1 MNTIVANIEQHEDE
15 MSIEDFCEW
24 RRENPF
30 TGSFTDQELHNS
42 HQAFLDIKYNRKQV
56 NE

>member
-30 TGSFTDQELHNS
+30 TGTFTDQELHNS
-42 HQAFLDIKYNRKQV
+42 YQAFLDIKYNRKQV